1 MDKRDIQ
8 EEGRAEGAAGLPCSS
23 AGAAHPQGS
32 AVFLGTLPCCPFPTF
47 PILLLNLLFDLLHVH
62 LSPLAITAVS
72 KRQMLNH
79 FFWGGVKVYTV
90 LLPLGLSVT

>member
-1 MDKRDIQ
+1 MKPALTAPLSPVPAKHLTGHTPRSV
-8 EEGRAEGAAGLPCSS
+8 APVS
-23 AGAAHPQGS
+23 
-32 AVFLGTLPCCPFPTF
+32 
-47 PILLLNLLFDLLHVH
+47 LLLNLLFDLLHVH

-79 FFWGGVKVYTV
+79 FFLGGVKVYTV